1 MTIEEKLKMYREKR
15 QFIYNV
21 AMAFVKVPGGHSV
34 DGVVYEVFF
43 RESDWGTEIAE
54 WVTVQYDG
62 GAEAHK
68 VVSGNSNAANFQVV
82 ASMIEGGCY
91 EQNFTYEQLADRGFK
106 KLDLNAWRS
115 FMKDR
120 YNAGE

>member
-15 QFIYNV
+15 QFIYEV
-21 AMAFVKVPGGHSV
+21 AMAFVKVPKGHSV
-34 DGVVYEVFF
+34 EDIKYEVFF
-43 RESDWGTEIAE
+43 RETDLCTEIAE
-54 WVTVQYDG
+54 WVTVQYKG

-68 VVSGNSNAANFQVV
+68 VVSGNSSSANFQVV

-91 EQNFTYEQLADRGFK
+91 EQNSTYDLLEARGFK

-115 FMKDR
+115 FMEAD
-120 YNAGE
+120 

>member
-1 MTIEEKLKMYREKR
+1 MTVEEKLKMYREKR

-34 DGVVYEVFF
+34 DGVIYEVFF
-43 RESDWGTEIAE
+43 QEIDFGPQRCVDIVE
-54 WVTVQYDG
+54 WVTVQYKG

-68 VVSGNSNAANFQVV
+68 CVSGNSNAANFQVV

-91 EQNFTYEQLADRGFK
+91 EQNFTYEALTECGFK
-106 KLDLNAWRS
+106 KLDLNQMTS
-115 FMKDR
+115 YK
-120 YNAGE
+120 EVK